1 MGRTRNAVI
10 QRWEHSRCGDECRG
24 NEEALEMIEQDKRT
38 KQNKKKKSRRKKR
51 ERHKGN
57 KGRVNRPTEYHRL
70 VIPGFESQRA

>member
-38 KQNKKKKSRRKKR
+38 KQNKKKSLDGKKGKDIKVTKD
-51 ERHKGN
+51 E
-57 KGRVNRPTEYHRL
+57 
-70 VIPGFESQRA
+70 